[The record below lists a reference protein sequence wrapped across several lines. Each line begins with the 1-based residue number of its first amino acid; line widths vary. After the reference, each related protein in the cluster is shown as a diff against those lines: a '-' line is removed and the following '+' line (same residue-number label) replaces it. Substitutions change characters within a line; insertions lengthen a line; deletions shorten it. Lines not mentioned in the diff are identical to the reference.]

1 VLDFPSTPATGDTY
15 TSGEVVWTWDG
26 SKWISSGLL
35 NSYLPISGGALT
47 GPLVGTDATFSGD
60 LQGTTAEFSG
70 DLSGTF
76 AAFTEVVTLEGADP
90 NMGQLNVS
98 DPTGTFGCYITSTRV
113 GKYRWQ
119 IGLGDGAAE
128 TGNNVGS
135 DFNLYAWDDGGTA
148 YSYFNINR
156 ASGVGSFTYGLT
168 VNGGATI
175 NNGMNTN
182 GQLSFYTTGGGLG
195 QASPGSSYFIA
206 PEGNDCF
213 LSFVVPNAI
222 GANFGISSNSYL
234 YYGGFSF
241 GANQI
246 WQMWTS
252 RDFGN
257 PACDYRIKTNI
268 KPLGS
273 TWELVKE
280 LRPISYQ
287 QKEFSHRNALKGTR
301 PVLEAD
307 DRERWGFVAHEL
319 QDALGET
326 AAHCPKDDPNH
337 LQAPNMIMLVATLTK
352 TIQEMQ
358 TRIEAL
364 EARL

>member
-1 VLDFPSTPATGDTY
+1 MLDFPSTPALGDTY
-15 TSGEVVWTWDG
+15 TSGEVAWTWDG

-35 NSYLPISGGALT
+35 NSYLPISGGTLT

-60 LQGTTAEFSG
+60 LSVDGTATA
-70 DLSGTF
+70 GTL
-76 AAFTEVVTLEGADP
+76 AVGMIVPTSPPLNYDQAFLQEITLPG
-90 NMGQLNVS
+90 
-98 DPTGTFGCYITSTRV
+98 
-113 GKYRWQ
+113 
-119 IGLGDGAAE
+119 
-128 TGNNVGS
+128 GNAIR
-135 DFNLYAWDDGGTA
+135 FNLYVTPAGPANVAYGDGPGA
-148 YSYFNINR
+148 IIYADAGGLEFNVG
-156 ASGVGSFTYGLT
+156 ASVSAGDVVSSFGVMTLDYNGNLTPGGGLYPK
-168 VNGGATI
+168 
-175 NNGMNTN
+175 
-182 GQLSFYTTGGGLG
+182 GQSVFPSVGGLG
-195 QASPGSSYFIA
+195 QSGFGQFVMSAQP
-206 PEGNDCF
+206 GNDAFMTFIVNDYFACQ
-213 LSFVVPNAI
+213 
-222 GANFGISSNSYL
+222 FGLSSNG
-234 YYGGFSF
+234 YYYTGGWSF
-241 GANQI
+241 GSGVVYQF
-246 WQMWTS
+246 WTS
-252 RDFGN
+252 RDFAN

-287 QKEFSHRNALKGTR
+287 QKEFSHRNAPKGTR

-364 EARL
+364 EARF